1 MVLFPLPLWERGKN
15 FTLPLIPSHRGRGKI
30 SSLQEGGRY
39 ELPNQMSDNIQI
51 ITSSEDN
58 GKRLDL
64 FLAGKGLSLS
74 RSRIQK
80 LIEQGKIQVEGK
92 KVKSHYKIKGDEK
105 IVIEVPPPEK
115 LSLEPQ
121 DIPLNI
127 VYEDKDL
134 LVVNKPAGMVVHPAA
149 GNYENTLV
157 NALLFH
163 CKDLSGINGVLRP
176 GIVHRLDKN
185 TSGLLVIAKNDFAHN
200 ALADQLKDRTL
211 TREYAALCWGNLPRE
226 KGVVETLIGRSGG
239 DRKMMTVVK
248 QKGREAITE
257 YEVLERFP
265 LGDFLRIKLKTG
277 RTHQIRV
284 HFLYLN
290 HPIMGD
296 PEYGGR
302 KKHLGMIKGDLKGLA
317 NQALKL
323 IDRQAL
329 HAKKIGFVHPRTGK
343 YLDFESELPEDMK
356 KLLEFLRKK

>member
-1 MVLFPLPLWERGKN
+1 
-15 FTLPLIPSHRGRGKI
+15 
-30 SSLQEGGRY
+30 
-39 ELPNQMSDNIQI
+39 MSEHIQI
-51 ITSSEDN
+51 ITASQDK

-64 FLAGKGLSLS
+64 FLAGKELNLS

-80 LIEQGKIQVEGK
+80 LIEEGKIIVDDK

-105 IVIEVPPPEK
+105 ILVEIPPPEK

-121 DIPLNI
+121 DIPLDI
-127 VYEDKDL
+127 IYEDKDL
-134 LVVNKPAGMVVHPAA
+134 LVVNKPAGMVVHPAG
-149 GNYENTLV
+149 GNYEDTLV

-185 TSGLLVIAKNDFAHN
+185 TSGLLVAAKNDFAHTN
-200 ALADQLKDRTL
+200 LAGQLKDRTL
-211 TREYAALCWGNLPRE
+211 TREYAALCWGNLPKE
-226 KGVVETLIGRSGG
+226 KGVVETLIGRSTG

-265 LGDFLRIKLKTG
+265 LGDYLKIKLKTG

-284 HFLYLN
+284 HFLHLN

-302 KKHLGMIKGDLKGLA
+302 KKHLGMIKESLKAQA
-317 NQALKL
+317 NQVLKL

-329 HAKKIGFVHPRTGK
+329 QAKKIGFVHPRTNK
-343 YLDFESELPEDMK
+343 YMEFESELPEDMRK
-356 KLLEFLRKK
+356 VLEFLRKRIRDDE

>member
-1 MVLFPLPLWERGKN
+1 ML
-15 FTLPLIPSHRGRGKI
+15 
-30 SSLQEGGRY
+30 
-39 ELPNQMSDNIQI
+39 ELVEVKATTQDKS
-51 ITSSEDN
+51 
-58 GKRLDL
+58 KRLDL
-64 FLAGKGLSLS
+64 FLAGKELNLS

-80 LIEQGKIQVEGK
+80 LIEEGKITVDDK

-105 IVIEVPPPEK
+105 ILVEIPPPER

-121 DIPLNI
+121 DIPLDI

-134 LVVNKPAGMVVHPAA
+134 LVVNKPAGMVVHPAG
-149 GNYENTLV
+149 GNYKDTLV

-185 TSGLLVIAKNDFAHN
+185 TSGLLVVAKNDFAHTN
-200 ALADQLKDRTL
+200 LAGQLKDRTL
-211 TREYAALCWGNLPRE
+211 TREYAAFCWGNLPKE
-226 KGVVETLIGRSGG
+226 KGVVETLIGRSTG

-265 LGDFLRIKLKTG
+265 LGDYLKIKLKTG

-302 KKHLGMIKGDLKGLA
+302 KKHLGMIKESLKALA
-317 NQALKL
+317 NQVLKL

-329 HAKKIGFVHPRTGK
+329 HAKKIGFVHPRTKK
-343 YLDFESELPEDMK
+343 YLEFESELPEDMK
-356 KLLEFLRKK
+356 RLLNFLKKYDHHTK

>member
-1 MVLFPLPLWERGKN
+1 MAE
-15 FTLPLIPSHRGRGKI
+15 H
-30 SSLQEGGRY
+30 
-39 ELPNQMSDNIQI
+39 IQI
-51 ITSSEDN
+51 ITASQDK

-64 FLAGKGLSLS
+64 FLAGKELNLS

-80 LIEQGKIQVEGK
+80 LIEEGKITVQDKSSGSVG
-92 KVKSHYKIKGDEK
+92 KVKSNYRIKGNEK
-105 IVIEVPPPEK
+105 IVIEIPPPEK

-121 DIPLNI
+121 DIPLDI
-127 VYEDKDL
+127 IYEDKDL

-149 GNYENTLV
+149 GNYKNTLV

-185 TSGLLVIAKNDFAHN
+185 TSGLLVVAKNDFAHN
-200 ALADQLKDRTL
+200 NLANQLKDRTL
-211 TREYAALCWGNLPRE
+211 TREYAALCWGNLPKE

-265 LGDFLRIKLKTG
+265 LGDYLKIKLKTG

-290 HPIMGD
+290 HPISGD

-302 KKHLGMIKGDLKGLA
+302 KKHLGMIKESLKALA
-317 NQALKL
+317 NQVLKL

-329 HAKKIGFVHPRTGK
+329 HAKKIGFVHPKTKK
-343 YLDFESELPEDMK
+343 YMEFESGLPEDMK
-356 KLLEFLRKK
+356 KLFEFLRRR

>member
-1 MVLFPLPLWERGKN
+1 MIQHIELKATADDKN
-15 FTLPLIPSHRGRGKI
+15 
-30 SSLQEGGRY
+30 
-39 ELPNQMSDNIQI
+39 
-51 ITSSEDN
+51 
-58 GKRLDL
+58 KRLDL
-64 FLAGKGLSLS
+64 FLASKELNLS

-80 LIEQGKIQVEGK
+80 LIDEGKITVQDK

-105 IVIEVPPPEK
+105 IVIEIPPPEK

-121 DIPLNI
+121 DISLDLI
-127 VYEDKDL
+127 YEDKDL

-149 GNYENTLV
+149 SNYKGTLV

-185 TSGLLVIAKNDFAHN
+185 TSGLLVVAKNDFAHTN
-200 ALADQLKDRTL
+200 LAGQLKERTL
-211 TREYAALCWGNLPRE
+211 SREYAAFCWGNLPKE

-265 LGDFLRIKLKTG
+265 LGDFLKIKLRTG

-302 KKHLGMIKGDLKGLA
+302 KKHLGMIKESLKGLA
-317 NQALKL
+317 NQVLKL

-329 HAKKIGFVHPRTGK
+329 HAKKIGFVHPRTKK
-343 YLDFESELPEDMK
+343 YMEFESELPGDMK
-356 KLLEFLRKK
+356 GVLEFLRKR

>member
-1 MVLFPLPLWERGKN
+1 MDKHILLKATGQDKGE
-15 FTLPLIPSHRGRGKI
+15 
-30 SSLQEGGRY
+30 
-39 ELPNQMSDNIQI
+39 
-51 ITSSEDN
+51 
-58 GKRLDL
+58 RLDL
-64 FLAGKGLSLS
+64 FLAGKELNLS

-80 LIEQGKIQVEGK
+80 LIEERKITVNDK

-105 IVIEVPPPEK
+105 ILIEIPPPER

-121 DIPLNI
+121 DIPLDI
-127 VYEDKDL
+127 IYEDKDL
-134 LVVNKPAGMVVHPAA
+134 LVVNKPAGMVVHPAG
-149 GNYENTLV
+149 GNYEDTLV
-157 NALLFH
+157 NALLFY

-185 TSGLLVIAKNDFAHN
+185 TSGLLVVAKNDFAHTN
-200 ALADQLKDRTL
+200 LAGQLKDRTL
-211 TREYAALCWGNLPRE
+211 TREYAAFCWGDLPKE
-226 KGVVETLIGRSGG
+226 KGVVETLIGRSIK

-248 QKGREAITE
+248 QKGREAVTE

-265 LGDFLRIKLKTG
+265 LGDFLKIKLKTG

-302 KKHLGMIKGDLKGLA
+302 RKHLGMIKESLKAQA
-317 NQALKL
+317 NQVLKL

-329 HAKKIGFVHPRTGK
+329 QAKKIGFVHPRTKK
-343 YLDFESELPEDMK
+343 YMEFESELPGDMK
-356 KLLEFLRKK
+356 KLLEFLRYGVHRL

>member
-1 MVLFPLPLWERGKN
+1 MAE
-15 FTLPLIPSHRGRGKI
+15 H
-30 SSLQEGGRY
+30 
-39 ELPNQMSDNIQI
+39 IQI
-51 ITSSEDN
+51 ITASQDK

-64 FLAGKGLSLS
+64 FLAGKELNLS

-80 LIEQGKIQVEGK
+80 LIEEGKITVQDK

-105 IVIEVPPPEK
+105 IVIEIPPPEK

-121 DIPLNI
+121 DIPLDI
-127 VYEDKDL
+127 IYEDKDL

-149 GNYENTLV
+149 GNYKNTLV
-157 NALLFH
+157 NALMFH

-185 TSGLLVIAKNDFAHN
+185 TSGLLVVAKNDFAHN
-200 ALADQLKDRTL
+200 NLADQLKDRTL
-211 TREYAALCWGNLPRE
+211 TREYAALCWGNLPKE
-226 KGVVETLIGRSGG
+226 KGIVETLIGRSGG

-257 YEVLERFP
+257 YEVLERFT
-265 LGDFLRIKLKTG
+265 LGDYLKIKLKTG

-329 HAKKIGFVHPRTGK
+329 HAKKIGFVHPRTEK
-343 YLDFESELPEDMK
+343 YMEFESELPEDMK
-356 KLLEFLRKK
+356 DVLNLLKKG